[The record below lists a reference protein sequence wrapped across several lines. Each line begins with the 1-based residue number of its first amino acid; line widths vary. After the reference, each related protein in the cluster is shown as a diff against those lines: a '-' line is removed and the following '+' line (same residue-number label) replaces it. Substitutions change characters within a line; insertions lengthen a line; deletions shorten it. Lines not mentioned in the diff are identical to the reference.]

1 MAKQQRKTYRGV
13 KNDKERTMGKLVQAV
28 GAVLEEKGYTGLTIA
43 NISRKAGVD
52 RKLVTLYF
60 GSVENLVE
68 TYIKDKDYWGAA
80 TVGAMEYFGQ
90 SPKEGSKGFLESL
103 LTNQMKEFAKNQEMQ
118 KVVLWQI
125 SENSDIMSKVTQER
139 EKMSALFFAFADR
152 EIGPDKLDL
161 RAITSVLVAGI
172 YYLVLHSKN
181 TDSLFCEIDLTTEEG
196 MKRIE
201 DAVKLIL
208 KWTYDSVDIIPP
220 VSAN

>member
-1 MAKQQRKTYRGV
+1 MAKQQRKTYSGV
-13 KNDKERTMGKLVQAV
+13 KNDKERTMGKLIRAV
-28 GAVLEEKGYTGLTIA
+28 GTVLQEKGYTGLTIA

-68 TYIKDKDYWGAA
+68 TYIKNKDYWVAA

-103 LTNQMKEFAKNQEMQ
+103 LINQMKEFAKNEEMQ

-125 SENSDIMSKVTQER
+125 SEKSDIMSKVTQER

-152 EIGPDKLDL
+152 EINQENLDL
-161 RAITSVLVAGI
+161 RAISSVLVAGI

-181 TDSLFCEIDLTTEEG
+181 TDSLFCEIDLTTDEG

-201 DAVKLIL
+201 DAVKKIL
-208 KWTYDSVDIIPP
+208 KWTYESVG
-220 VSAN
+220 VKS

>member
-1 MAKQQRKTYRGV
+1 MAKQQRKTYSGV
-13 KNDKERTMGKLVQAV
+13 KNDKERTMGKLIRAV
-28 GAVLEEKGYTGLTIA
+28 GTVLQEKGYTGLTIA

-68 TYIKDKDYWGAA
+68 TYIKNKDYWVAA

-103 LTNQMKEFAKNQEMQ
+103 LINQMKEFAKNEEMQ

-125 SENSDIMSKVTQER
+125 SEKSDIMSKVTQER

-152 EIGPDKLDL
+152 EIDQENLDL
-161 RAITSVLVAGI
+161 RAISSVLVAGI

-181 TDSLFCEIDLTTEEG
+181 MDSLFCEIDLTTDEG

-201 DAVKLIL
+201 DAVKKIL
-208 KWTYDSVDIIPP
+208 KWTYESVG
-220 VSAN
+220 VKS